1 MLLPKIRATLGVSCY
16 FRQIMALPI
25 IASEGTDFQIYV
37 WRLVPFVMHSMHGY
51 QSMQSIHEKN
61 LFQFLQSA
69 FSDPKYLVKEKY
81 LSRQNVRKR
90 NRSVSLHIRKMQI
103 GGNRMQSK
111 EVMKKLADNY
121 ETLVFVSKRYPSSM
135 SRLKNLLMSEG
146 VSETSARRKIA
157 DLETEA
163 GCLVMERCGSL
174 KPNQELISQMFL
186 QIQTELNLPNRLA
199 EEQGQ
204 QLAVWKRKVEVL
216 ERQKADEVKT
226 LKSEIESYKRMV
238 ERQKKDLETEKESYE
253 RSHSIDRDFYL
264 EASKKLEK
272 AEEKIADMK
281 KGVWS
286 YLKVC
291 REDRREE
298 RLKEKRIKRE
308 RKERQKLYEEAE
320 RKHAKMKK
328 EMKKSGYGK

>member
-1 MLLPKIRATLGVSCY
+1 
-16 FRQIMALPI
+16 
-25 IASEGTDFQIYV
+25 
-37 WRLVPFVMHSMHGY
+37 
-51 QSMQSIHEKN
+51 
-61 LFQFLQSA
+61 
-69 FSDPKYLVKEKY
+69 
-81 LSRQNVRKR
+81 
-90 NRSVSLHIRKMQI
+90 
-103 GGNRMQSK
+103 MQSK

-163 GCLVMERCGSL
+163 GCLVVESYGNL
-174 KPNQELISQMFL
+174 KLNQELLSQMFL

-199 EEQGQ
+199 EEQEQ
-204 QLAVWKRKVEVL
+204 QLAEWKRKVEVL
-216 ERQKADEVKT
+216 ERQKADEIKT
-226 LKSEIESYKRMV
+226 LKSEIDSYKRMV
-238 ERQKKDLETEKESYE
+238 ERQKKDFEAEKECYE
-253 RSHSIDRDFYL
+253 CSHRIDWKFYSEASRKL
-264 EASKKLEK
+264 EA

-291 REDRREE
+291 RKDRREE

-308 RKERQKLYEEAE
+308 RKEHQKLYEEAE
-320 RKHAKMKK
+320 RKHAKMIK
-328 EMKKSGYGK
+328 EMKKSGYGRGV

>member
-1 MLLPKIRATLGVSCY
+1 
-16 FRQIMALPI
+16 
-25 IASEGTDFQIYV
+25 
-37 WRLVPFVMHSMHGY
+37 
-51 QSMQSIHEKN
+51 
-61 LFQFLQSA
+61 
-69 FSDPKYLVKEKY
+69 
-81 LSRQNVRKR
+81 
-90 NRSVSLHIRKMQI
+90 
-103 GGNRMQSK
+103 MQSK

-157 DLETEA
+157 DLETEV
-163 GCLVMERCGSL
+163 GCLVLERGGSL
-174 KPNQELISQMFL
+174 KLNQELISQMFL

-199 EEQGQ
+199 EEQEQ

-216 ERQKADEVKT
+216 ERQKADEIKG
-226 LKSEIESYKRMV
+226 LKSEIDSYKRMV
-238 ERQKKDLETEKESYE
+238 ERQKKDYEAEKERYE
-253 RSHSIDRDFYL
+253 RSHRIDWKFYSEASRKL
-264 EASKKLEK
+264 EA

-291 REDRREE
+291 RKDRREE

-320 RKHAKMKK
+320 RRQAKIIKAMRKI
-328 EMKKSGYGK
+328 